1 MSQERETVTVDV
13 VAERLGEAER
23 LLREAT
29 LRVQDLTATATVASQ
44 SAGSVATAAA
54 ALERS
59 ASDMSKTAASL
70 DNARGALVAA
80 MEAARDFLASTDV
93 SAVASSLTQ
102 LESRV
107 DSLVVAAESGAVAD
121 REFQSEL
128 RATLDRVRELETE
141 RDSYR
146 TRLDAV
152 MAQIPARVAK
162 KIT

>member
-13 VAERLGEAER
+13 VAERLSEAER

-29 LRVQDLTATATVASQ
+29 LRVHDLTATATVAGQ

-59 ASDMSKTAASL
+59 ASDLSKTASSL
-70 DNARGALVAA
+70 DDARGALVAA
-80 MEAARDFLASTDV
+80 MEAARAFLASTDV

-102 LESRV
+102 LDSRV
-107 DSLVVAAESGAVAD
+107 DSLIAATESGAAAN

-128 RATLDRVRELETE
+128 RATLDRVRSLESE
-141 RDSYR
+141 RDQYKA
-146 TRLDAV
+146 RLVSV
-152 MAQIPARVAK
+152 MAQLPARVAK